1 MVRAL
6 GIDVGRAFTLVFVI
20 GGAMAGLAGILYT
33 IVFSGDLVSPNQ
45 VTAS

>member
-6 GIDVGRAFTLVFVI
+6 GIDVVERSPLSSSSWGHGRAR
-20 GGAMAGLAGILYT
+20 GILYT